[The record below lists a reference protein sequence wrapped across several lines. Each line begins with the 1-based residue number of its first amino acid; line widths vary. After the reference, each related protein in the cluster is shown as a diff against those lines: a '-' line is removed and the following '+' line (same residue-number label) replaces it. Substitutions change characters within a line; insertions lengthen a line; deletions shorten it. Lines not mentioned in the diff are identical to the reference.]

1 MPSPPDEAY
10 RVRQPLC
17 SAQNQRG
24 RRTAASPPHQR
35 RRWPRPPARSGARP
49 PVGAPP
55 SFRPRRRLPRPSAP
69 VASAPWRAPSTSR
82 PAGTY
87 VATAATV
94 GPWAADAQH
103 GGPPSALAARAL
115 ERHEPDERQR
125 LARVAIDILR
135 PVPVGKVSIRTR
147 TIRPGRRVT
156 LVEAIMEADGQEVL
170 HARGWR
176 IERPA
181 GAVPEIADGGPPAP
195 VPAAGDGFPPLIFRR
210 EQHGY
215 LASIEWRFT
224 PADSGEP
231 PCPAPSR
238 RRPTSPPKW
247 PARRQPA
254 TAQTAST
261 AQVRSAWT
269 RPLIPLLPGEEASPM
284 SRALLVADSG
294 SGVGAALPSTEFV
307 FINID
312 LSVALPRDPVSE
324 WLLLESATAVGA
336 DGTGLAMTRLSD
348 PMGACGRAW
357 QTLLVAPR

>member
-1 MPSPPDEAY
+1 VE
-10 RVRQPLC
+10 
-17 SAQNQRG
+17 
-24 RRTAASPPHQR
+24 
-35 RRWPRPPARSGARP
+35 
-49 PVGAPP
+49 
-55 SFRPRRRLPRPSAP
+55 
-69 VASAPWRAPSTSR
+69 RAFYE
-82 PAGTY
+82 PAGQDSY
-87 VATAATV
+87 VATPATV
-94 GPWAADAQH
+94 GPWAPDAQH

-125 LARVAIDILR
+125 LARVAVDILR

-156 LVEAIMEADGQEVL
+156 LVEAIMEADGLEVL

-195 VPAAGDGFPPLIFRR
+195 VPAAGSGFPPLIFRR

-215 LASIEWRFT
+215 LASIEWRFVPGEFDELAVPGAIAEATDVTAEVAGT
-224 PADSGEP
+224 PGPAMAEP
-231 PCPAPSR
+231 AVAEPANSEPVITER
-238 RRPTSPPKW
+238 AMAG
-247 PARRQPA
+247 PAR
-254 TAQTAST
+254 T

-269 RPLIPLLPGEEASPM
+269 RPLIPLLPDDEPSPM

-324 WLLLESATAVGA
+324 WLLLESATAIGA
-336 DGTGLAMTRLSD
+336 DGTGLTMTRLSD
-348 PMGACGRAW
+348 PMGVCGRAW

>member
-1 MPSPPDEAY
+1 ME
-10 RVRQPLC
+10 
-17 SAQNQRG
+17 SA
-24 RRTAASPPHQR
+24 
-35 RRWPRPPARSGARP
+35 
-49 PVGAPP
+49 
-55 SFRPRRRLPRPSAP
+55 FYE
-69 VASAPWRAPSTSR
+69 
-82 PAGTY
+82 PAGQDSY

-94 GPWAADAQH
+94 GPWALDAQH

-115 ERHEPDERQR
+115 ERHEPDDRQR

-135 PVPVGKVSIRTR
+135 PVPVGKISIRTR

-156 LVEAIMEADGQEVL
+156 LIEAIMEADGQDVL

-195 VPAAGDGFPPLIFRR
+195 VPAAGDGFPPLPFRR

-215 LASIEWRFT
+215 LASIEWRFV
-224 PADSGEP
+224 PADSGELAMPGAIAEATDVTAELADP
-231 PCPAPSR
+231 PEPAM
-238 RRPTSPPKW
+238 
-247 PARRQPA
+247 AQPA
-254 TAQTAST
+254 SF

-269 RPLIPLLPGEEASPM
+269 RPRIPLLADEEPSPM